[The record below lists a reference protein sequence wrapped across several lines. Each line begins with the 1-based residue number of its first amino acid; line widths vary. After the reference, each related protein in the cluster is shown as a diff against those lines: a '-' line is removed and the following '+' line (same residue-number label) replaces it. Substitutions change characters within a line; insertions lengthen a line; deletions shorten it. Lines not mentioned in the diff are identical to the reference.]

1 MPYSLN
7 SDLFGT
13 DPRFIAGVR
22 EKYNRSFNNSSLL
35 HSNFDNAKILIL
47 GGQGFVGRWL
57 IETLLYLKFETQ
69 IKFKISVVGR
79 RSFASETY
87 RDFVDVHYGSAE
99 KLDLNLKSYSHIF
112 FLLQTHDISADKL
125 LDEQTNPEILL
136 INKIVDEVKDSARI
150 MFTSSGAIYK
160 YSNYERNS
168 YSESDVNLE
177 LENMTVLDSYSQTKF
192 LVERYL
198 HLRRS
203 EVNYVAARLFTFYGP
218 NLPIDLNF
226 AIGNFVG
233 DVVKKRNIEMKS
245 SGKSIRSFMHGIDLG
260 IVLVKLMMSTYQG
273 PINVGSANKKSILD
287 VANIIANI
295 TNSKINFNFQ
305 QDFQKTYLPNL
316 HLLKST
322 IEFPDE
328 IDFNSGV
335 SNWISILMKTSDNQ
349 SEKA

>member
-1 MPYSLN
+1 VPYSPN

-13 DPRFIAGVR
+13 DPRFLTGVR

-35 HSNFDNAKILIL
+35 HSNFDNANILIL

-112 FLLQTHDISADKL
+112 FLLQTHDISPDKL

-150 MFTSSGAIYK
+150 MFTSSGAIYR
-160 YSNYERNS
+160 YSNYERDS
-168 YSESDVNLE
+168 YSESDVNLD

-218 NLPIDLNF
+218 NLPTDLNF

-233 DVVKKRNIEMKS
+233 DVVNKKNIEMKS

-260 IVLVKLMMSTYQG
+260 IVLVKLMMSTHQG
-273 PINVGSANKKSILD
+273 PINVGSTNKKSILD
-287 VANIIANI
+287 VANVIANI

-316 HLLKST
+316 CLLKST
-322 IEFPDE
+322 IEFSDE

-335 SNWISILMKTSDNQ
+335 SNWLSILMKTSDHQ